1 MVSVGKNNL
10 EKEALKRFDSA
21 TLRKE
26 KQYDLKFD
34 DKIVSKSM

>member
-34 DKIVSKSM
+34 DKLCNSAG